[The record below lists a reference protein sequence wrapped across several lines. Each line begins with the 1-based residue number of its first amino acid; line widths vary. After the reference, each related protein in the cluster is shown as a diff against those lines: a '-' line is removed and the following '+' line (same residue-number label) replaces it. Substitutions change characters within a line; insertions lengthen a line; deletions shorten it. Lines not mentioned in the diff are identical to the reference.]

1 MIPYDPFLIKVLL
14 KIKVYES
21 RKQCTDPQKRAWY
34 QKKNKKIK
42 TQTQTQRS
50 FCPNGYVVIDL
61 IPNKRPVA
69 NHSLYYCNVQKIKH
83 RANQK

>member
-1 MIPYDPFLIKVLL
+1 MKVLL
-14 KIKVYES
+14 KIKVYGF
-21 RKQCTDPQKRAWY
+21 RKQYTDLQKHASY
-34 QKKNKKIK
+34 QKKKKK
-42 TQTQTQRS
+42 RRRRRNADAKKL
-50 FCPNGYVVIDL
+50 CPNGYVVIDL